1 MASNKLTVSELDF
14 DNIKTNLKTFLQG
27 QSEFQDYDFEG
38 SGFAVLIDL
47 LAYNT
52 HYLGFN
58 ANMLANE
65 MYLDSADIR
74 KNIVSLAKML
84 GYTPNSPRAPIANL
98 AVRVNNVP
106 STTTSIT
113 MAKGTVFT
121 TQVDNTSY
129 QFVTNQSYTIQPTAG
144 VYNFSSVDIYEG
156 TLVTFKYTVDSND
169 VDQKFVIPSDNA
181 DTSTLKVSIQT
192 SASDTTTEVYSLAT
206 SLSELNNTSKVYFLQ
221 EGENGR
227 FEIYFG
233 DGILGKKP
241 IDGNIIN
248 LEYIVTNKT
257 ESNGAS
263 SFTLS
268 GDVGGFSDVT
278 LTTNTNAA
286 NGSEA
291 QTKESIR
298 YNAPLQYT
306 AQDRAVT
313 SKDYETIVKSV
324 YPNAQSVSAW
334 GGEDD
339 ETPQYGVVKIAIKPI
354 SGSTLTTTT
363 KESIKTQLR
372 KYNVVSVRPEIVDP
386 ETTNIL
392 LTSNVKYN
400 AATTTKTSDTLKSD
414 IITTLTNYN
423 TNTLNQ
429 FDGVFRYSK
438 IVGLIDNTDTSIV
451 SNITTLKIRKD
462 FTPLIGTSSKYDVYF
477 RNALYNPH
485 SGHNSSAGGILSST
499 GFKIDG
505 DADTIYFL
513 DDDGQGAVRRY
524 SLSGSTRV
532 YANNSQGTITYS
544 TGQVTINSLNV
555 SVVENIRGA
564 ASSVIELTVTPSSN
578 DIVPVRDQILNID
591 TANSTITVEADT
603 FVGGSSEAGVGYTTS
618 TSYTGSSGSSY

>member
-1 MASNKLTVSELDF
+1 MASNKLNVSELDF
-14 DNIKTNLKTFLQG
+14 DNIKTNLKTFMSG

-38 SGFAVLIDL
+38 SGFAVLLDV

-74 KNIVSLAKML
+74 KNIVSLAKMI
-84 GYTPNSPRAPIANL
+84 GYTPTSCRAANAEL
-98 AVRVNNVP
+98 SVRVNNIP
-106 STTTSIT
+106 STTTSLT
-113 MAKGTVFT
+113 MDKGTVFT
-121 TQVDNTSY
+121 TSLDGQSY
-129 QFVTNQSYTIQPTAG
+129 QLVTNQSYTIQPDSG
-144 VYNFSSVDIYEG
+144 VFNFTGVKIYEG
-156 TLVTFKYTVDSND
+156 TLVTFKYTNNTSDPDQRFMLPNSN
-169 VDQKFVIPSDNA
+169 I
-181 DTSTLKVSIQT
+181 DTSTLKVSIQN
-192 SASDTTTEVYSLAT
+192 SASDSTTEIYSLVT
-206 SLSELNNTSKVYFLQ
+206 GFSELTDITKAYFLQ
-221 EGENGR
+221 EAEDGK
-227 FEIYFG
+227 FEVYFG
-233 DGILGKKP
+233 DGVLGKKLS
-241 IDGNIIN
+241 DGNIVI

-257 ESNGAS
+257 EANGAS

-268 GDVGGFSDVT
+268 GDIDGFSNVT
-278 LTTNTNAA
+278 ITTTSNAA

-354 SGSTLTTTT
+354 SGSTLTTST
-363 KESIKTQLR
+363 KETIKLQLK

-386 ETTNIL
+386 ETTSIL
-392 LTSNVKYN
+392 LTSNVKFN
-400 AATTTKTSDTLKSD
+400 EQTTAKTSDTIKSNV
-414 IITTLTNYN
+414 ITTLSNYN

-438 IVGLIDNTDTSIV
+438 IMGLIDGTDTSIV
-451 SNITTLKIRKD
+451 SNITTLKIRKE
-462 FTPLIGTSSKYDVYF
+462 FAVTIGASTRYDVYF

-485 SGHNSSAGGILSST
+485 SGHNSAAGGILSST

-505 DADTIYFL
+505 DTSTIFFL
-513 DDDGQGAVRRY
+513 DDDGQGNVRRY
-524 SLSGSTRV
+524 SLSGSTRI
-532 YANNSQGTITYS
+532 YANSSQGTINYD
-544 TGQVTINSLNV
+544 TGQVTINSLKV

-578 DIVPVRDQILNID
+578 DVVPVRDQILNID
-591 TANSTITVEADT
+591 TTNSTITVEADT
-603 FVGGSSEAGVGYTTS
+603 FVGGSADAGVGYTT
-618 TSYTGSSGSSY
+618 TSSY